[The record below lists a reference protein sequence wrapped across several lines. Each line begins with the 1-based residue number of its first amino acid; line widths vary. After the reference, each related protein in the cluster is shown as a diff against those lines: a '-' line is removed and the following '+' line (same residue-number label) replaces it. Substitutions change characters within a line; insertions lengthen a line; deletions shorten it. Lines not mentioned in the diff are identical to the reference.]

1 MITWTELKR
10 MIQTIQLKEP
20 LNSAIVG
27 TPFPAEVDL
36 TFSRVNGHI
45 LVHHPE
51 NPKVTKIVKAPNVLR
66 IGIQGCSIREIIK
79 AHFDAV
85 TLCLIPSV
93 GTDSST
99 AIIG

>member
-1 MITWTELKR
+1 

-27 TPFPAEVDL
+27 KPFPAEVDL
-36 TFSRVNGHI
+36 TFSRINGHI

-79 AHFDAV
+79 AHFDAR
-85 TLCLIPSV
+85 TV
-93 GTDSST
+93 GIMPALGHLPKT
-99 AIIG
+99 AIIR